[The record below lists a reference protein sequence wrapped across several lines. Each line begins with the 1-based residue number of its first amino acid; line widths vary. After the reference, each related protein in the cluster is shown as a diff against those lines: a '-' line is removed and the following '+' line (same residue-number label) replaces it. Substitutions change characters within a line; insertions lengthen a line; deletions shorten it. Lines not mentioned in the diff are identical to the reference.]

1 MGSYDGPKPEDDR
14 RLAVGLANR
23 WCRVIPAVRELS
35 MRSAV
40 LQNDLDEAG
49 FYRAARALE
58 YVAERAEQADPAALE
73 VIAAAM
79 PILTNPERKTWVEAL
94 RQAAKREALLPLSR
108 LLVRRVKHG
117 EDVFDDHGE
126 PAASLRLEPGGR
138 PLSLG
143 ERRALARKPS
153 RATLD
158 KLMAD
163 PHPLVIQNLL
173 MNPRLTEDDVVRMAS
188 RRPAHREAIVQ
199 IARTPKWMVQARV
212 RLAVVLNPGTPPEVS
227 VPALPQL
234 SRSELREVVALTHLP
249 AVVRIAARD
258 LLQRRPPMPSGRDDD
273 DPTMQ

>member
-49 FYRAARALE
+49 FYRAARSLE

-79 PILTNPERKTWVEAL
+79 PILTNPERKAWVEAL
-94 RQAAKREALLPLSR
+94 RQAAKREALLALSR

-117 EDVFDDHGE
+117 EEVFDDHGE

-234 SRSELREVVALTHLP
+234 SRSELREVVALTLLP

-258 LLQRRPPMPSGRDDD
+258 LLQRRPPMPSDRDDD